1 MSQFVQTRAIPRDVA
16 MQLCSEIRA
25 EHRGRWYT
33 LRALRC
39 WGCVAFCNGDFSRM
53 CAGSR
58 SDNRGCDLVNQR
70 YDQQIAA
77 HRSKISLS
85 RG

>member
-1 MSQFVQTRAIPRDVA
+1 MSKFVQTRAIPRAVA

-25 EHRGRWYT
+25 EHRGKWYT

-39 WGCVAFCNGDFSRM
+39 WGCMAFCNGDFGRT
-53 CAGSR
+53 CAGSHP
-58 SDNRGCDLVNQR
+58 DNRGCALVNQR
-70 YDQQIAA
+70 YDQQIAS
-77 HRSKISLS
+77 HNSKISLS